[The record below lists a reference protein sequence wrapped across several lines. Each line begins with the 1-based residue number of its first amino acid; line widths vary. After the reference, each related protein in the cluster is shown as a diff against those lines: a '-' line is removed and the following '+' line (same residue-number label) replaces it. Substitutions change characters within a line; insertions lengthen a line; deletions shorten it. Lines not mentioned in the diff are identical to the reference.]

1 MVNHMNYTPLDIAAM
16 MKDIPKKE
24 QSESLDFTMI
34 FLGLIFITLVVMAI
48 LLFILIQRK
57 IQTLSYAPFFA

>member
-16 MKDIPKKE
+16 MKSAPKKE
-24 QSESLDFTMI
+24 QSNSFDFNLI
-34 FLGLIFITLVVMAI
+34 FLGLIFVTLVVMAV

-57 IQTLSYAPFFA
+57 IQTLSYVPFFA

>member
-1 MVNHMNYTPLDIAAM
+1 MNYTPLDIAAM
-16 MKDIPKKE
+16 MKDVPKKE

-57 IQTLSYAPFFA
+57 IQTLSYVPFFA

>member
-1 MVNHMNYTPLDIAAM
+1 MVHHMNYTPLDIAAM

-24 QSESLDFTMI
+24 QTDSLDFTMI

>member
-16 MKDIPKKE
+16 MKGAPKKE
-24 QSESLDFTMI
+24 QSSSFDFNLI
-34 FLGLIFITLVVMAI
+34 FLGLIFVTLVVMAV

-57 IQTLSYAPFFA
+57 IQTLSYVPFLA